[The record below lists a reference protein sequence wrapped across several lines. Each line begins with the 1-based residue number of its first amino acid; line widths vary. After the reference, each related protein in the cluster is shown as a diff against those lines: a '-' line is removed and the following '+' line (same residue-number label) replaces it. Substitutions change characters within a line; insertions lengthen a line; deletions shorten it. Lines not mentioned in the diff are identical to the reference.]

1 MATGNINSL
10 QSTFSGSDVVV
21 IFGDQYI
28 GECMSFTVGVNREAG
43 PLYVMGRKEPIAIP
57 KGKRGI
63 GGSFILAQLGY
74 DALLQYYENI
84 NSDSKTSP
92 IWIRS
97 DENLPTTAGGVITA
111 NSRAT
116 GKVVQNA
123 NNNADLGATANALA
137 QEGSLW
143 TKLDSPNYVDQM
155 PPFNATVV
163 GVNEQGKKMGFR
175 VYGITII
182 NEGMA
187 ISIEELNMEKRY
199 TFIAQAVSKMTRLD

>member
-1 MATGNINSL
+1 MAGNVNAL
-10 QSTFSGSDVVV
+10 QSVFSGADVVV

-43 PLYVMGRKEPIAIP
+43 PLYTMGRKEPIAIP

-74 DALLQYYENI
+74 DALLQYYQFI
-84 NSDSKTSP
+84 MGDKSKSE
-92 IWIRS
+92 IWIRK
-97 DENLPTTAGGVITA
+97 DEMIPITDGQRKAGQ
-111 NSRAT
+111 
-116 GKVVQNA
+116 VVSTNPDVL
-123 NNNADLGATANALA
+123 NNAGADAIKGN
-137 QEGSLW
+137 LW
-143 TKLDSPNYVDQM
+143 ENIGTPNYVDQM
-155 PPFNATVV
+155 PPFNATIV

-187 ISIEELNMEKRY
+187 LSIEELNMEKRY
-199 TFIAQAVSKMTRLD
+199 TFIAQAVSRMTELA

>member
-1 MATGNINSL
+1 MATATGNVNAL
-10 QSTFSGSDVVV
+10 QSVFSGSDVVV

-43 PLYVMGRKEPIAIP
+43 PLYTMGRKEPIAIP

-74 DALLQYYENI
+74 DALLQYYASI
-84 NSDSKTSP
+84 MGDKSKSP
-92 IWIRS
+92 IWIRK
-97 DENLPTTAGGVITA
+97 DESIPITEGQRVAGQTIDVNQNTTDI
-111 NSRAT
+111 
-116 GKVVQNA
+116 
-123 NNNADLGATANALA
+123 GATVS
-137 QEGSLW
+137 SLQNSGNLW
-143 TKLDSPNYVDQM
+143 VNLDTPNYVDQM
-155 PPFNATVV
+155 PPFNATIV

-187 ISIEELNMEKRY
+187 LSIEELNMEKRY
-199 TFIAQAVSKMTRLD
+199 TFIAQAVSRMVKLDN